1 VEAHRRRDRLERE
14 EFMKKCREKE
24 GSLLE
29 IDEDSQ
35 SILGIIR
42 DTTSH
47 SMMNTPSTSASEDV
61 PALSISTGSKVR
73 SFNPSLF
80 HS

>member
-1 VEAHRRRDRLERE
+1 MSGLWQ
-14 EFMKKCREKE
+14 EKE

-29 IDEDSQ
+29 LDEDSQ

-47 SMMNTPSTSASEDV
+47 SLLN
-61 PALSISTGSKVR
+61 SKTEVTHTHTHTHYILLH
-73 SFNPSLF
+73 NCVG
-80 HS
+80 